1 MGKFVDSV
9 IAYKIL
15 KMLTTPFE
23 ETDAYKLGIID
34 AKGKELIK
42 MKDLNTVRTRD
53 AYTLLHRLVFRIKR
67 IIERVP
73 IENKKLVSYA
83 AALAL
88 VKEGVKNNYT
98 INNVEFE
105 YENKLNENLEFEIEE
120 VNTYLHEKKLFTFK
134 QFSEEEVP
142 ANNTAVT
149 PIGNSPTG
157 NEFLNTTIKP
167 KNKFKMFRR
176 PDVREINK

>member
-15 KMLTTPFE
+15 KMLTTPFV
-23 ETDAYKLGIID
+23 ETDAYRFGIID

-42 MKDLNTVRTRD
+42 MKDLNTVKTRD
-53 AYTLLHRLVFRIKR
+53 SYTLLHRLVYRIKR
-67 IIERVP
+67 IIERTP

-88 VKEGVKNNYT
+88 VKEGMKNDYT
-98 INNVEFE
+98 INNVEVE

-120 VNTYLHEKKLFTFK
+120 VNTYLNEKKLFTFK
-134 QFSEEEVP
+134 QFSEDGAP
-142 ANNTAVT
+142 ANNTAAT
-149 PIGNSPTG
+149 PIGNSPAG
-157 NEFLNTTIKP
+157 DEFLNTTIKP

>member
-9 IAYKIL
+9 IAYRIL
-15 KMLTTPFE
+15 KMLTTPFV
-23 ETDAYKLGIID
+23 ETDAYRLGIID

-42 MKDLNTVRTRD
+42 MKDLNTVKTRD
-53 AYTLLHRLVFRIKR
+53 AYTLLHRLVYRIKR
-67 IIERVP
+67 IIERAP

-88 VKEGVKNNYT
+88 VKESMKNDYT
-98 INNVEFE
+98 INNIEFE

-120 VNTYLHEKKLFTFK
+120 VNTYLNEKKLFTFK
-134 QFSEEEVP
+134 QFSEEVP

-149 PIGNSPTG
+149 PIGNSPAG
-157 NEFLNTTIKP
+157 DEFLNTTIKP

-176 PDVREINK
+176 PDATEINK